1 MKWKLMIIFVLLV
14 VSACVG
20 APGQQGKT
28 IQVTDPWVRAVTAG
42 ANVNTAAYMTIRNT
56 GKTADKLV
64 KVSSD
69 VAGAVEL
76 HQTTM
81 SGGVMK
87 MAPVA
92 GGIDVP
98 AGGEAQLKAG
108 GLHVMFIGV
117 TRDLVAGEKITLKL
131 QFEQAGEVAV
141 ETEVRKP

>member
-1 MKWKLMIIFVLLV
+1 MKWKLTVVLVLWI
-14 VSACVG
+14 VSAC
-20 APGQQGKT
+20 ASPGQPAKT
-28 IQVTDPWVRAVTAG
+28 IQVTDPWMRAANAG

-56 GKTADKLV
+56 GRTADRLV
-64 KVSSD
+64 KVTSD

-81 SGGVMK
+81 SGDVMK
-87 MAPVA
+87 MAPVE

-131 QFEQAGEVAV
+131 QFEQAGEIAV
-141 ETEVRKP
+141 EAEVRKP